1 MLIQI
6 LQAILGLVTFV
17 CFVLVLV
24 QMFQHG
30 QTGLGVV
37 CIVLFFCVGI
47 GVLIAFI
54 MGWVNANRW
63 GITNIMMLWTV
74 CIVIEIALAFV
85 GMAMGQRLIPG
96 P

>member
-37 CIVLFFCVGI
+37 CIVLFCVGI